1 MESLKRSIKY
11 QLMESK
17 SFILGLWSTVLLV
30 NIFFY
35 FLNNMNSIDFR
46 IGFSLG
52 LEGNHAISV
61 AGINIMIILISLLV
75 YNFERNYE
83 SFPLA
88 ISLSMS
94 RKNYFL
100 SFLVDNVF
108 IAFVFAII
116 QSILLKIDPF
126 LVRLVGKVPLYDF
139 LYFNVKT
146 DNIFF
151 IIFTLFILFLSF
163 ISFWNFISSLN
174 YKFGYKMWIV
184 LIGLNIVLSIFNL
197 NFLSQL
203 IESAGYMFQFRFGI
217 FQVLAII
224 LTTIVLY
231 SLNYFI
237 VMRTNVKKK
246 IG

>member
-11 QLMESK
+11 QFMESK
-17 SFILGLWSTVLLV
+17 SFILGFWSTVLIINV
-30 NIFFY
+30 FFY
-35 FLNNMNSIDFR
+35 VLNNMSSIDFR

-52 LEGNHAISV
+52 AEVNGAISV

-75 YNFERNYE
+75 YNFESNYE

-116 QSILLKIDPF
+116 QSLLLKIDPF
-126 LVRLVGKVPLYDF
+126 LVKLIGKVPLNDF
-139 LYFNVKT
+139 LYFNVET

-151 IIFTLFILFLSF
+151 ITFTLFILFLLF

-184 LIGLNIVLSIFNL
+184 LIGLNIVLPILNL
-197 NFLSQL
+197 DILSQL
-203 IESAGYMFQFRFGI
+203 VESAGNMLEFRFGA
-217 FQVLAII
+217 FQALTII
-224 LTTIVLY
+224 LTTAVLY
-231 SLNYFI
+231 ILNYFV